1 MSPRVSRWES
11 MKSGT
16 SEVLLVKV
24 SQKVYWEEQGGF
36 VVVVK
41 MALESIHRGIL

>member
-1 MSPRVSRWES
+1 

-24 SQKVYWEEQGGF
+24 SRKIYWEEQGGF

-41 MALESIHRGIL
+41 MASELIH

>member
-1 MSPRVSRWES
+1 MSRWES
-11 MKSGT
+11 TKSGM

-24 SQKVYWEEQGGF
+24 SWKVYWEEQEGF

-41 MALESIHRGIL
+41 MASELIY